1 MNKYIK
7 EELEKQASAWFM
19 HKAMMVPSASMGALL
34 TINGHFIGVA
44 VMLATFMY
52 HTWKSGAMQAHF
64 DDRLKR
70 IAFTTQLENL
80 YVYSINP
87 DHEQDSATAKF
98 KEVVSY
104 LKEVGNVHEVR
115 VHLLMYRDVKV
126 FTWWWDTAG
135 RLQKKDEFRE
145 KGCASESWEE
155 YQSFCH
161 KFEQNDRE
169 NRLRDIRK
177 DNAGFDWVNENLF
190 NQNV

>member
-19 HKAMMVPSASMGALL
+19 HKAMMFPSAAIGALL
-34 TINGHFIGVA
+34 TINGHFVGVA

-52 HTWKSGAMQAHF
+52 HTWKSSAMQSHF

-70 IAFTTQLENL
+70 IAFTTQIENL

-87 DHEQDSATAKF
+87 DHEKDNATAKF
-98 KEVVSY
+98 KEVVAY

-115 VHLLMYRDVKV
+115 VHLLIYRDVKV

-135 RLQKKDEFRE
+135 RLQKKDEFRD
-145 KGCASESWEE
+145 KGSASETWEQ
-155 YQSFCH
+155 YQEFCQ

-177 DNAGFDWVNENLF
+177 DNAGFDWVNTNIF
-190 NQNV
+190 NQ